1 MTEKK
6 SSLDGNRSGSS
17 ILIIDDSVDTI
28 RLLSTI
34 LRDLGQISFAT
45 NGETGL
51 EIAIQR
57 PPDLILLDVE
67 MPNMDG
73 YEVCRRLKAN
83 LATHHCAII
92 FVTAH
97 STPEEEVAALDAG
110 AVDFIAKP
118 LNPPVVRAR
127 VQTHLR
133 LQLNST
139 ALAKL
144 ASKDALTGLYN
155 RRYFDS
161 IAEKELLRHRRQKLP
176 LGVVFVDIDCFK
188 AYNDG
193 YGHQQGDICLRQV
206 ANAIDFATRRP
217 DEIVA
222 RFGGEEFIVILPYSS
237 PDDVIAYGEWIC
249 KRVRDMEI
257 EHAFSSVSPFVT
269 ISVGATSGVP
279 REGDDMEK
287 FVRAADEA
295 LYVAKSSGRNCAKIV
310 LPDQASS

>member
-1 MTEKK
+1 MTEYK
-6 SSLDGNRSGSS
+6 SPLDKSESGSS
-17 ILIIDDSVDTI
+17 ILIIDDSVETI
-28 RLLSTI
+28 RLLSSM

-45 NGETGL
+45 SGEAGL
-51 EIAIQR
+51 QLAMQR
-57 PPDLILLDVE
+57 PPDLILLDVQ
-67 MPNMDG
+67 MATMDG
-73 YEVCRRLKAN
+73 YEVCRKLKAN
-83 LATHHCAII
+83 PATQHCAVI

-97 STPEEEVAALDAG
+97 TTPEGEVAALEAG

-161 IAEKELLRHRRQKLP
+161 VAEKELMRHRRQKLP
-176 LGVVFVDIDCFK
+176 LGIVFIDIDCFK

-249 KRVRDMEI
+249 KRVQDLEI
-257 EHAFSSVSPFVT
+257 EHAFSDISHYVT
-269 ISVGATSGVP
+269 ISVGATSKIP
-279 REGDDMEK
+279 QEGESMEK
-287 FVRAADEA
+287 FIRAADEA
-295 LYVAKSSGRNCAKIV
+295 LYLAKSSGRNCSKIV
-310 LPDQASS
+310 IPE

>member
-1 MTEKK
+1 MTETKPIADK
-6 SSLDGNRSGSS
+6 TESGCS

-28 RLLSTI
+28 RLLSGM

-45 NGETGL
+45 SGEAGL
-51 EIAIQR
+51 QLASQR

-67 MPNMDG
+67 MSTMDG
-73 YEVCRRLKAN
+73 YDVCRKLKSN
-83 LATHHCAII
+83 VATQHCAVI

-97 STPEEEVAALDAG
+97 TTAEGEVAALEAG

-161 IAEKELLRHRRQKLP
+161 VAEKEIHRHRRQKLP
-176 LGVVFVDIDCFK
+176 LGVVFIDVDCFK
-188 AYNDG
+188 SYNDG
-193 YGHQQGDICLRQV
+193 YGHQQGDICLRQL
-206 ANAIDFATRRP
+206 ANSIDFATRRP
-217 DEIVA
+217 DEVVA
-222 RFGGEEFIVILPYSS
+222 RFGGEEFIVILPYAS
-237 PDDVIAYGEWIC
+237 PEDAAAYGEWIC
-249 KRVRDMEI
+249 RRVAELEI
-257 EHAFSSVSPFVT
+257 KHAFSHVAQHVT
-269 ISVGATSGVP
+269 ISVGATSKVP
-279 REGDDMEK
+279 QEGDSMQT

-295 LYVAKSSGRNCAKIV
+295 LYLAKSAGRNCSRMVI
-310 LPDQASS
+310 PD

>member
-1 MTEKK
+1 
-6 SSLDGNRSGSS
+6 
-17 ILIIDDSVDTI
+17 
-28 RLLSTI
+28 
-34 LRDLGQISFAT
+34 
-45 NGETGL
+45 
-51 EIAIQR
+51 
-57 PPDLILLDVE
+57 ILLDVE
-67 MPNMDG
+67 MSNMNG
-73 YEVCRRLKAN
+73 YDVCRKIKSN
-83 LATHHCAII
+83 PATQHCAVI

-97 STPEEEVAALDAG
+97 STAESEVAALEAG

-133 LQLNST
+133 LQLNSM

-161 IAEKELLRHRRQKLP
+161 VAEKEMHRHRRQKLP
-176 LGVVFVDIDCFK
+176 LCIVFIDVDCFK

-217 DEIVA
+217 DEVVA
-222 RFGGEEFIVILPYSS
+222 RFGGEEFIVILPYNS
-237 PDDVIAYGEWIC
+237 PEDAGAYGEWIC
-249 KRVRDMEI
+249 RRVQELEI
-257 EHAFSSVSPFVT
+257 PHAFSHVAPHVT
-269 ISVGATSGVP
+269 ISVGATSRVP
-279 REGDDMEK
+279 QEGDTMQT

-295 LYVAKSSGRNCAKIV
+295 LYLAKSSGRNCSKIV
-310 LPDQASS
+310 IPD

>member
-1 MTEKK
+1 MAENK
-6 SSLDGNRSGSS
+6 SIADKSESGCS

-28 RLLSTI
+28 RLLSGM

-45 NGETGL
+45 SGEAGL
-51 EIAIQR
+51 QLACQR

-67 MPNMDG
+67 MSAMNG
-73 YEVCRRLKAN
+73 YETCRKLKSN
-83 LATHHCAII
+83 PTTQHCAII
-92 FVTAH
+92 FVTANTTAE
-97 STPEEEVAALDAG
+97 SEVAALEAG
-110 AVDFIAKP
+110 AVDYIAKP

-161 IAEKELLRHRRQKLP
+161 VAEKELQRHRRQKLP
-176 LGVVFVDIDCFK
+176 LGIAFIDIDCFK

-217 DEIVA
+217 DEVVA
-222 RFGGEEFIVILPYSS
+222 RFGGEEFIVILPYATAEDAS
-237 PDDVIAYGEWIC
+237 AYGEWIC
-249 KRVRDMEI
+249 RRVSELDI
-257 EHAFSSVSPFVT
+257 EHAFSHVASHVT
-269 ISVGATSGVP
+269 ISVGATSKVP
-279 REGDDMEK
+279 EEGETMQK

-295 LYVAKSSGRNCAKIV
+295 LYLAKSSGRNCSKLV
-310 LPDQASS
+310 VPT

>member
-1 MTEKK
+1 MTDPKAITDK
-6 SSLDGNRSGSS
+6 TDSGCS
-17 ILIIDDSVDTI
+17 ILIIDDSVETI
-28 RLLSTI
+28 RFLSGM

-45 NGETGL
+45 SGEAGL
-51 EIAIQR
+51 QLANQR

-67 MPNMDG
+67 MSAMDG
-73 YEVCRRLKAN
+73 YDVCRKIKSN
-83 LATHHCAII
+83 PTTQHCAVI

-97 STPEEEVAALDAG
+97 STAESEVAALEAG

-133 LQLNST
+133 LQLNSM

-161 IAEKELLRHRRQKLP
+161 VAEKEMHRHRRQKLP
-176 LGVVFVDIDCFK
+176 LTIVFIDVDCFK

-217 DEIVA
+217 DEVVA
-222 RFGGEEFIVILPYSS
+222 RFGGEEFIVILPYNS
-237 PDDVIAYGEWIC
+237 PEDAGAYGEWIC
-249 KRVRDMEI
+249 RRVQELEI
-257 EHAFSSVSPFVT
+257 PHAFSHVAPHVT
-269 ISVGATSGVP
+269 ISVGATSRVP
-279 REGDDMEK
+279 QEGDTMQT
-287 FVRAADEA
+287 FVRSADEA
-295 LYVAKSSGRNCAKIV
+295 LYLAKSSGRNCSKIV
-310 LPDQASS
+310 LPD

>member
-1 MTEKK
+1 
-6 SSLDGNRSGSS
+6 
-17 ILIIDDSVDTI
+17 
-28 RLLSTI
+28 
-34 LRDLGQISFAT
+34 
-45 NGETGL
+45 
-51 EIAIQR
+51 
-57 PPDLILLDVE
+57 
-67 MPNMDG
+67 
-73 YEVCRRLKAN
+73 
-83 LATHHCAII
+83 
-92 FVTAH
+92 
-97 STPEEEVAALDAG
+97 
-110 AVDFIAKP
+110 
-118 LNPPVVRAR
+118 
-127 VQTHLR
+127 
-133 LQLNST
+133 
-139 ALAKL
+139 LAKL

-222 RFGGEEFIVILPYSS
+222 RFGGEEFIVILPYSA

-257 EHAFSSVSPFVT
+257 EHAFSGVSPFVT

-279 REGDDMEK
+279 REAETMEK

-310 LPDQASS
+310 ISD

>member
-1 MTEKK
+1 MTETKPIADK
-6 SSLDGNRSGSS
+6 AESGCS

-28 RLLSTI
+28 RLLSGM

-45 NGETGL
+45 SGEAGL
-51 EIAIQR
+51 QLATQR

-67 MPNMDG
+67 MSDMDG
-73 YEVCRRLKAN
+73 YGVCRKLKSN
-83 LATHHCAII
+83 VVTRHCAVI
-92 FVTAH
+92 FVTARTTAE
-97 STPEEEVAALDAG
+97 SEVAALEAG
-110 AVDFIAKP
+110 AVDYIAKP

-133 LQLNST
+133 LQLNSM
-139 ALAKL
+139 ALVKL

-161 IAEKELLRHRRQKLP
+161 LAEKEMHRHRRQKLP
-176 LGVVFVDIDCFK
+176 LAIVFIDVDCFK

-217 DEIVA
+217 DEVVA
-222 RFGGEEFIVILPYSS
+222 RFGGEEFIVILPYTSS
-237 PDDVIAYGEWIC
+237 EDAIAYGDWIC
-249 KRVRDMEI
+249 KRVQELAI
-257 EHAFSSVSPFVT
+257 EHSFSHVAPHVT
-269 ISVGATSGVP
+269 ISVGATSRVP
-279 REGDDMEK
+279 QDGDTMQT

-295 LYVAKSSGRNCAKIV
+295 LYTAKSAGRNCSKLV
-310 LPDQASS
+310 VPD

>member
-1 MTEKK
+1 MTESK
-6 SSLDGNRSGSS
+6 SITEKPESGCS
-17 ILIIDDSVDTI
+17 ILIIDDSVETI
-28 RLLSTI
+28 RLLSGM

-45 NGETGL
+45 SGEAGL
-51 EIAIQR
+51 QLASQR

-67 MPNMDG
+67 MSSMDG
-73 YEVCRRLKAN
+73 YDVCRRIKSN
-83 LATHHCAII
+83 PGTQHCAVI

-97 STPEEEVAALDAG
+97 STAESEVSALESG

-133 LQLNST
+133 LQLNSM

-161 IAEKELLRHRRQKLP
+161 VAEKEMHRHRRQKLP
-176 LGVVFVDIDCFK
+176 LGIVFIDVDCFK

-217 DEIVA
+217 DEVVA
-222 RFGGEEFIVILPYSS
+222 RFGGEEFIVILPYTTG
-237 PDDVIAYGEWIC
+237 DDALAYGEWIC
-249 KRVRDMEI
+249 RRVQELEI
-257 EHAFSSVSPFVT
+257 AHAFSHVASHVT
-269 ISVGATSGVP
+269 ISVGATSRIP
-279 REGDDMEK
+279 LDGDTMQT

-295 LYVAKSSGRNCAKIV
+295 LYLAKSSGRNCSKIV
-310 LPDQASS
+310 IPD